1 MQKKFL
7 TVLISSLLGAQIVS
21 LPDVYAMPLPV
32 AASDTT
38 EAITSFTR
46 SPREFL
52 NQHTVDVIELVKN
65 GGLPTQGNV
74 RLEPATGGFKLR
86 YSEST
91 GADTTSAYFLGFNGR
106 SNPVP
111 AYVDIPKNATE
122 GTLMLTGSLT
132 GCSVVVTELNDTHY
146 RVFHDG
152 RVGSSVLYDNVV
164 MSVDYADYEGKKST
178 EQIAGAYLIVKDG
191 EWQLMLQKQKQILDD
206 KGNFTWVKRT
216 GKEGEAVI
224 QRPQVPDDQARI
236 HTFNQERINA
246 QNHLIQDAKRL
257 GIKVTRVPQDGAY
270 TKDSTV
276 KVDENPA
283 LTEWEAFRNQLRE
296 EVKKELAPAIQQKD
310 ALFAQLRGAT
320 GTQKQ
325 EIEKKLELINT
336 TKAYYEE
343 EFLGSIEKSV
353 DTDRLW
359 IWLEKKKLEGIDAIV
374 GIDVNLK
381 TNPNQR
387 LIEKFNTQK
396 RVFENLKGQRGERYQ
411 FGVANHTTVELPVP
425 IGDMTSLNMIDLLL
439 DDTQPLDLRQKGA
452 LVKHIENKFRD
463 ETRNIAL
470 NQAAKVS
477 EYMTASGAKV
487 TQLLPQD
494 FVLSCGP
501 GRCLPLSRIM
511 STAIAQNGEMGAR
524 DFSSSLYDS
533 AASAGSSSANTVYQ
547 TIGALHANT
556 DARYAENDIGRLNIR
571 AITDN
576 LAATPLTDGGSK
588 FMLMNTA
595 RHSMLVGKQMSE
607 GRDRYFFYDPNF
619 AVFNFDSPKAMR
631 NALRAHLLKHK
642 FARYYQAM
650 GIEKNPEFEMR
661 VIDTDQMARVRLAT
675 GFDVQ
680 DLALPSKRAANIS
693 ASNNA
698 ARLAYTSDAVSA
710 DLKLQSALSVLEGA
724 NLAQGFLEAADD
736 LYRTN
741 NLSHDW
747 VPVFENMK
755 RTQDGNY
762 AIPLVH
768 AEDNL
773 TRELITPD
781 DRIWK
786 FKQHFEESLGRL
798 KENYRY
804 SEGELIRRANI
815 SDVEHVDG
823 LNAAFAVQTILTW
836 FNNHSRT
843 AAANDSLPNGLSKAL
858 KVHTYINLTQ
868 IAHGTVMDAAK
879 LVSLYRTALQEGQS
893 VTKSTLS
900 AVSHVANTAV
910 GIGLG
915 LASVVLDSYELAHAQ
930 NEVQKAVFGTQLA
943 FDSASLVTSAVG
955 IGAGIAGASTA
966 SAVIGGAGV
975 ILGGLGIGFTALAQ
989 GFGEVAQKAQGVG
1002 QYFALVDTA
1011 YREGGYAHVN
1021 KTLGDGASYQLLQPK
1036 DGAVIAQLDL
1046 ESKQITFDSQYIYR
1060 THHGS
1065 TGSGAINYFFW
1076 IGDQPRIVRKE
1087 DQAIN
1092 VREGIGYGNHAT
1104 LTSTEGALV
1113 LPATPK
1119 SYIGYSTYTAL
1130 PGATTRHDAGFDV
1143 IRRLE
1148 VDGRFDFDFYAFP
1161 SEFILTRITQKY
1173 VNTDVTINLGAQ
1185 NRQIL
1190 MRKLGKELKGK
1201 LNYVLKGKG
1210 GEYRVNLQPGATLS
1224 LEVEPQTQAGTRWIL
1239 DARQL
1244 PASDIQVASDHLT
1257 VGGIRVNLRSADLGQ
1272 ILVIGNREEVS
1283 TIDRANTKA
1292 VLSSENASQWANA
1305 DQLHQ
1310 HIQSEVDKHHLE
1322 SDFVAVENF
1331 TPQGQ
1336 QQAVG
1341 QAFYQV
1347 DKKRF
1352 VYTPA
1357 PAHADFLAQ
1366 AQLVAINGDLAWFN
1380 KGSEVWLVDVNQSTI
1395 LAQYRAFGWDHAQ
1408 GATTSRVWQE
1418 NQRLYWAV
1426 EQSTQSGQKATWTY
1440 VLDERTLQLVDINGD
1455 TETIT
1460 TLTSGGLGND
1470 IPTGQL
1476 FKTQNTGVGGQVD
1489 LGANQWIDATLGE
1502 VISISATH
1510 QDQNHRFWALEEQAG
1525 KRGVVKAN
1533 VTSHPKDLIL
1543 ALVENQ
1549 GKASESYYF
1558 YSHDQKTV
1566 YHQTGRNEAAT
1577 VLSLPSSVGGVE
1589 KVANDKAHLF
1599 AFAKDNTLWLADK
1612 KPLLAGVTEE
1622 WVKANRTQ
1630 LLARLHDIS
1639 DTHDAK
1645 LSQLV
1650 ILGAKERDI
1659 NNTLQATSIWYDTQS
1674 ARLIQAGRNLAGKSL
1689 TLLGLTA
1696 DQKHAWI
1703 FNQDDASLYR
1713 QAVLEHD
1720 GMLNEELVVQVQA
1733 PDADLFPTMEGNILK
1748 VRQQGESIEITTKDG
1763 VIVELS
1769 ANATRGD
1776 KPILRG
1782 VTEQWQQAHQN
1793 IPAGIQAMSG
1803 IYEQPQPVRLLGL
1816 EASWY
1821 LPSEGQLITAP
1832 NLDTSHVLNYLGQG
1846 KRGNHY
1852 IYDSDAQSLYSSAPN
1867 AIIDSLKSLGQYATA
1882 VTESGHSLVL
1892 QGAKGTTSGE
1902 LPQITGIHNVV
1913 WSGSAE
1919 NYHYRI
1925 DQDALGH
1932 YEEIVIVPRGNNG
1945 KLDLPFANA
1954 TRVILQRRGDA
1965 LALYD
1970 PQSNTGILIQNA
1982 DQAAQRNMSIGGK
1995 RLEGILNQV
2004 DQLSGQV
2011 GYVVS
2016 YSDVVTSN
2024 TP

>member
-21 LPDVYAMPLPV
+21 LTDVYAMPLPV
-32 AASDTT
+32 TASDTT
-38 EAITSFTR
+38 EAITSFTQ
-46 SPREFL
+46 SPQEFL
-52 NQHTVDVIELVKN
+52 NQHTVDVIELVKH
-65 GGLPTQGNV
+65 GRLPTQGQV

-91 GADTTSAYFLGFNGR
+91 AADTTSAYFLGFNGR

-111 AYVDIPKNATE
+111 AYVDIPKNASE

-132 GCSVVVTELNDTHY
+132 GCSVVVTDLNDTHY

-191 EWQLMLQKQKQILDD
+191 EWQLMIQKQEQILDD
-206 KGNFTWVKRT
+206 KGILSWVKRS

-224 QRPQVPDDQARI
+224 QRPQVPDEQARI
-236 HTFNQERINA
+236 HAFNQERINA
-246 QNHLIQDAKRL
+246 QNHLIQDAKRI
-257 GIKVTRVPQDGAY
+257 GIKVTSIPQDGVY
-270 TKDSTV
+270 TKDSSV

-283 LTEWEAFRNQLRE
+283 LTEWEAFRNQLKE
-296 EVKKELAPAIQQKD
+296 EVKKELAPVIQQND
-310 ALFAQLRGAT
+310 ALSAQLRAAS

-325 EIEKKLELINT
+325 LIEKKLELIKT
-336 TKAYYEE
+336 TRAYYQE

-353 DTDRLW
+353 DADRLW
-359 IWLEKKKLEGIDAIV
+359 IWLEKKKLEGIDAVV

-396 RVFENLKGQRGERYQ
+396 RIFENLKGQRGEHYQ
-411 FGVANHTTVELPVP
+411 FGVDNHTTVDIPVP
-425 IGDMTSLNMIDLLL
+425 LGGMTSSNMIRLLFDDSLSL
-439 DDTQPLDLRQKGA
+439 DFKQKGA

-463 ETRNIAL
+463 EMKSIAL
-470 NQAAKVS
+470 NQTAKVS
-477 EYMTASGAKV
+477 EYMTANGANV
-487 TQLLPQD
+487 TQLVPQN
-494 FVLSCGP
+494 FVLTCGP
-501 GRCLPLSRIM
+501 GRCLPLSRVM

-524 DFSSSLYDS
+524 DFSSALYDS

-547 TIGALHANT
+547 TLGALHANT
-556 DARYAENDIGRLNIR
+556 DARYAESDIGRLSIR
-571 AITDN
+571 AITDD
-576 LAATPLTDGGSK
+576 LAGTPLTDGGSK
-588 FMLMNTA
+588 FMLMNTS
-595 RHSMLVGKQMSE
+595 RHSMLVGKKMSE
-607 GRDRYFFYDPNF
+607 GRERYFFYDPNF
-619 AVFNFDSPKAMR
+619 AVFSFDSPKAMR
-631 NALRAHLLKHK
+631 TALKTHLITHK
-642 FARYYQAM
+642 FAHFYQAL
-650 GIEKNPEFEMR
+650 GTDKQPEFEMR
-661 VIDTDQMARVRLAT
+661 VIDTEQMARVQLAT
-675 GFDVQ
+675 GYDVQ
-680 DLALPSKRAANIS
+680 YLALPSERAANIS

-698 ARLAYTSDAVSA
+698 ARLAQTSDAVSA

-741 NLSHDW
+741 NLPHDW
-747 VPVFENMK
+747 IPVFENIK

-768 AEDNL
+768 AEDRL
-773 TRELITPD
+773 TRELITSD
-781 DRIWK
+781 DRIWR
-786 FKQHFEESLGRL
+786 FKQHFEESLGLL
-798 KENYRY
+798 KKNYRY
-804 SEGELIRRANI
+804 SEGELIRSANI

-823 LNAAFAVQTILTW
+823 LNVAFAVQTILTW

-843 AAANDSLPNGLSKAL
+843 TAADDSLPNGLSKAL
-858 KVHTYINLTQ
+858 EVHTYINLTQ

-879 LVSLYRTALQEGQS
+879 LISLYRSALQEGQS

-900 AVSHVANTAV
+900 AVSHVASTGV

-930 NEVQKAVFGTQLA
+930 NEVQKAAFGTQLA
-943 FDSASLVTSAVG
+943 FDSASLATSAVG

-966 SAVIGGAGV
+966 SAVVGGAGV

-989 GFGEVAQKAQGVG
+989 GFGEVAQKAEGVG
-1002 QYFALVDTA
+1002 RYFALVDSA
-1011 YREGGYAHVN
+1011 YREGGYAQVN
-1021 KTLGDGASYQLLQPK
+1021 KTLDDGVSYQLLQPK
-1036 DGAVIAQLDL
+1036 DGAVITQLDL

-1092 VREGIGYGNHAT
+1092 VRSGIGYGDHAT

-1119 SYIGYSTYTAL
+1119 SYIDYSYTAL
-1130 PGATTRHDAGFDV
+1130 PGATTRHDVGFDV

-1148 VDGRFDFDFYAFP
+1148 SDRRFDYDYYAFP
-1161 SEFILTRITQKY
+1161 SEFTITRITQKY
-1173 VNTDVTINLGAQ
+1173 VSTDVAINLGAQ

-1190 MRKLGKELKGK
+1190 MRELGKELKDK

-1224 LEVEPQTQAGTRWIL
+1224 LEVEPQAQTGTRWIL

-1244 PASDIQVASDHLT
+1244 PASDIHVTSDHLT
-1257 VGGIRVNLRSADLGQ
+1257 IGGIRVNLRGAELGH
-1272 ILVIGNREEVS
+1272 ILVISNREEVF
-1283 TIDRANTKA
+1283 TIDRASATA
-1292 VLSSENASQWANA
+1292 TLSSENASKWANA

-1352 VYTPA
+1352 IYTPT

-1366 AQLVAINGDLAWFN
+1366 AQLVTMNGDLAWFN
-1380 KGSEVWLVDVNQSTI
+1380 QGSEIWLVDVNQSTI

-1408 GATTSRVWQE
+1408 GAITSRVWQE

-1426 EQSTQSGQKATWTY
+1426 EQSTQAGQSVTWTY
-1440 VLDERTLQLVDINGD
+1440 MLDERTLQLVDINGD
-1455 TETIT
+1455 TQIIAA
-1460 TLTSGGLGND
+1460 LTSSGLGNT
-1470 IPTGQL
+1470 IPSDPL
-1476 FKTQNTGVGGQVD
+1476 FNTQSAGIGGQVD
-1489 LGANQWIDATLGE
+1489 LGANQWIDATLGN
-1502 VISISATH
+1502 VISISAKH
-1510 QDQNHRFWALEEQAG
+1510 QDQNHRFWVLTEQAG
-1525 KRGVVKAN
+1525 KRVVVKAN
-1533 VTSHPKDLIL
+1533 VTDHPRDLIL

-1577 VLSLPSSVGGVE
+1577 VLSLPSSVGGVK
-1589 KVANDKAHLF
+1589 KVTNDKAHLF
-1599 AFAKDNTLWLADK
+1599 AIATDDTLWLADK
-1612 KPLLAGVTEE
+1612 QPLLAGVTEL

-1639 DTHDAK
+1639 DSHDAK

-1650 ILGAKERDI
+1650 ILGVKERDI
-1659 NNTLQATSIWYDTQS
+1659 NNIFQTTSIWYDTKS
-1674 ARLIQAGRNLAGKSL
+1674 ARLVQAGQNLAGKHLS
-1689 TLLGLTA
+1689 LLGLTA

-1713 QAVLEHD
+1713 QAVLQHD

-1733 PDADLFPTMEGNILK
+1733 PDADLFPTMEGEILK
-1748 VRQQGESIEITTKDG
+1748 VRQQGESLEITTKEG

-1782 VTEQWQQAHQN
+1782 VTERWQQTHRNVHAD
-1793 IPAGIQAMSG
+1793 IQAMSG
-1803 IYEQPQPVRLLGL
+1803 IYELTPPIRLLGL

-1821 LPSEGQLITAP
+1821 LPNEGEVITDP
-1832 NLDTSHVLNYLGQG
+1832 KLDTSHVLKYLGQG
-1846 KRGNHY
+1846 KKGNHY
-1852 IYDSDAQSLYSSAPN
+1852 VYDSDVQSLYSSAPN
-1867 AIIDSLKSLGQYATA
+1867 AIIDSFKSLGQYATA
-1882 VTESGHSLVL
+1882 VTESDHSLVL
-1892 QGAKGTTSGE
+1892 QGAKGSTSGA

-1913 WSGSAE
+1913 WSGSAK
-1919 NYHYRI
+1919 NYHYQI
-1925 DQDALGH
+1925 GQKALDH
-1932 YEEIVIVPRGNNG
+1932 YEEIVIVPRGNHE
-1945 KLDLPFANA
+1945 KLDLPFSDA
-1954 TRVILQRRGDA
+1954 TSVILQRRGDA

-1970 PQSNTGILIQNA
+1970 PQSNTGILIKNA
-1982 DQAAQRNMSIGGK
+1982 DQAAQRKMSIGGK
-1995 RLEGILNQV
+1995 LLEGVLSQV
-2004 DQLSGQV
+2004 DHLSWRT

-2016 YSDVVTSN
+2016 YGDLITSN
-2024 TP
+2024 TL